1 MDILTTE
8 IPVQIWII
16 LSIIIIII
24 VIKKRIPVQIWIILG
39 VIIIMIVIGMV
50 IKKRLDIDIPNLIV
64 SVCLLLVTANLYNYQ
79 NDTLKSENTPYPYI
93 SAILAYSATPEELEN
108 INIRNPI
115 NSDGNPVIT
124 WYYYGKQEA
133 KYFGKDIEDIGIELI
148 EKNPEDRK
156 IINEI
161 KNNEG
166 SICFSKINDHN
177 CILFINEDIK
187 SSFIFEYSSSVI
199 DLKNYGA
206 SFHNL
211 QLESFSVFFDDDH
224 GKSELTLSSEN
235 TEQKKYT
242 INCRI
247 R

>member
-124 WYYYGKQEA
+124 WYYRYR
-133 KYFGKDIEDIGIELI
+133 I
-148 EKNPEDRK
+148 NRK
-156 IINEI
+156 
-161 KNNEG
+161 
-166 SICFSKINDHN
+166 
-177 CILFINEDIK
+177 K
-187 SSFIFEYSSSVI
+187 S
-199 DLKNYGA
+199 
-206 SFHNL
+206 
-211 QLESFSVFFDDDH
+211 
-224 GKSELTLSSEN
+224 
-235 TEQKKYT
+235 
-242 INCRI
+242 R

>member
-8 IPVQIWII
+8 
-16 LSIIIIII
+16 
-24 VIKKRIPVQIWIILG
+24 IPVQIWIILG

-224 GKSELTLSSEN
+224 GKSELTLSSDN